1 MTKMKQSNDVNVIQR
16 ILNDYPLMILDGAL
30 ATELE
35 QHGCDLDDPLW
46 SARVLLENP
55 DVIVQVHAD
64 YFRAGA
70 DCAITSSYQATV
82 EGFRKRGIG
91 EQAALELIRK
101 TVELA
106 AKARDDVW
114 AEVQDVIVEGGSST
128 RPLAEVSS
136 GHAKNVGNEQGE
148 NRTGEHTGGEKLGR
162 PRPIVAGS
170 VGPYGA
176 YLADG
181 SEYVGHYGVSDETLA
196 AFHRPRMAALV
207 EAGADVLALETIP
220 SLQEARVLVEL
231 LKEFPETCA
240 WLSFSLKDGTSISEG
255 TPLEVCAQTFGSEPQ
270 LAAIGLNCAPMEVV
284 TEAIGILRRASDKP
298 VIVYPNS
305 GETYDAETKTWSGQG
320 SCGSMKD
327 ASEQWVAAGAQII
340 GGCCRTTPHQISE
353 LAKKWRN

>member
-1 MTKMKQSNDVNVIQR
+1 MTQAQQTNPIEQILREHPVI
-16 ILNDYPLMILDGAL
+16 ILDGAL

-82 EGFRKRGIG
+82 DGFSMRGIG
-91 EQAALELIRK
+91 EKEALDLIRK

-114 AEVQDVIVEGGSST
+114 DELQTSDISEAGV
-128 RPLAEVSS
+128 LA
-136 GHAKNVGNEQGE
+136 
-148 NRTGEHTGGEKLGR
+148 R
-162 PRPIVAGS
+162 PRPIIAAS

-181 SEYVGHYGVSDETLA
+181 SEYVGHYGVTDETLT
-196 AFHRPRMAALV
+196 AFHRPRMAALL
-207 EAGADVLALETIP
+207 EAGADILAFETIP
-220 SLQEARVLVEL
+220 SLQEAQVLVDL
-231 LKEFPETCA
+231 LKEFPHAYA
-240 WLSFSLKDGTSISEG
+240 WLSFSLKDGTAISEG
-255 TPLEVCAQTFGSEPQ
+255 TPLETCARWFGSEPQ
-270 LAAIGLNCAPMEVV
+270 IAAIGLNCAPMEVV
-284 TEAIGILRRASDKP
+284 TEAVSILSRASDKP

-305 GETYDAETKTWSGQG
+305 GEVYDAATKTWSGQG
-320 SCGSMKD
+320 TCGRMSD
-327 ASEQWVAAGAQII
+327 ASEQWIAAGAKII
-340 GGCCRTTPHQISE
+340 GGCCRTTPHQIGE
-353 LAKKWRN
+353 LAKKWRS

>member
-1 MTKMKQSNDVNVIQR
+1 MTQREQTNDINVVQR
-16 ILNDYPLMILDGAL
+16 ILDEYRIMILDGAL

-55 DVIVQVHAD
+55 DVIVNVHAD

-91 EQAALELIRK
+91 AEAALDLIRK

-114 AEVQDVIVEGGSST
+114 AEVQASGAGEGST
-128 RPLAEVSS
+128 GRLADLSS
-136 GHAKNVGNEQGE
+136 GRAENVGDEQ
-148 NRTGEHTGGEKLGR
+148 REHCAGGHISGEKLHR
-162 PRPIVAGS
+162 PRPVVAGS

-196 AFHRPRMAALV
+196 TFHRPRMAALI
-207 EAGADVLALETIP
+207 EAGADILAFETIP

-231 LKEFPETCA
+231 LKEFPNTQA
-240 WLSFSLKDGTSISEG
+240 WISFSLKDGTSISEG
-255 TPLEVCAQTFGSEPQ
+255 TPLEGCAQAFGSEPQ
-270 LAAIGLNCAPMEVV
+270 IAAIGLNCAPMEVV
-284 TEAIGILRRASDKP
+284 TEAIGILRQACDKP
-298 VIVYPNS
+298 IIVYPNS

-340 GGCCRTTPHQISE
+340 GGCCRTTPYQISE
-353 LAKKWRN
+353 LAKKWRG

>member
-1 MTKMKQSNDVNVIQR
+1 MTQAQQTNSIEQ
-16 ILNDYPLMILDGAL
+16 ILSEHPVMILDGAL

-82 EGFRKRGIG
+82 DGFRKRGIG
-91 EQAALELIRK
+91 EQAALDLIRK

-106 AKARDDVW
+106 AQARNDVW
-114 AEVQDVIVEGGSST
+114 AEVQSGLVGKESST
-128 RPLAEVSS
+128 GQLVKTPSVREETVE
-136 GHAKNVGNEQGE
+136 NEEHITDLTGDGE
-148 NRTGEHTGGEKLGR
+148 GDFLR
-162 PRPIVAGS
+162 PRPIIAGS

-181 SEYVGHYGVSDETLA
+181 SEYVGHYGVSDDTLA
-196 AFHRPRMAALV
+196 AFHRPRMAALI
-207 EAGADVLALETIP
+207 EAGADILAFETIP
-220 SLQEARVLVEL
+220 SLQEAQVLVDL
-231 LKEFPETCA
+231 LKEFPHAYA

-255 TPLEVCAQTFGSEPQ
+255 TQLELCAQTFGSEPQ
-270 LAAIGLNCAPMEVV
+270 IAAIGLNCAPMEVV
-284 TEAIGILRRASDKP
+284 TEAVSILSRASDKP

-305 GETYDAETKTWSGQG
+305 GEVYDAATKTWSGQG
-320 SCGSMKD
+320 TCGSMSD
-327 ASEQWVAAGAQII
+327 ASEAWVAAGAKII
-340 GGCCRTTPHQISE
+340 GGCCRTTPHQIGE

>member
-1 MTKMKQSNDVNVIQR
+1 MTQSQKSNSIDAIQR
-16 ILNDYPLMILDGAL
+16 ILNKYPVMILDGAL

-55 DVIVQVHAD
+55 DIIVNVHAD

-70 DCAITSSYQATV
+70 DCAITSSYQATI

-91 EQAALELIRK
+91 EEAALDLIRK
-101 TVELA
+101 TVKLA

-114 AEVQDVIVEGGSST
+114 ANVQGSEAASQ
-128 RPLAEVSS
+128 RP
-136 GHAKNVGNEQGE
+136 K
-148 NRTGEHTGGEKLGR
+148 
-162 PRPIVAGS
+162 PIVAGS

-176 YLADG
+176 YLANG

-196 AFHRPRMAALV
+196 AFHRPRMAALI
-207 EAGADVLALETIP
+207 EAGADILAFETIP

-231 LKEFPETCA
+231 LKEFPEAYA

-270 LAAIGLNCAPMEVV
+270 IVAIGLNCAPMDVV
-284 TEAIGILRRASDKP
+284 TEAIGLLRQASDKP

-305 GETYDAETKTWSGQG
+305 GEIYDAETKTWSGQG

-340 GGCCRTTPHQISE
+340 GGCCRTTPHQIGE
-353 LAKKWRN
+353 LAKKWRS

>member
-1 MTKMKQSNDVNVIQR
+1 MTQSQKSNSIDAIQR
-16 ILNDYPLMILDGAL
+16 ILSKYPVMILDGAL

-55 DVIVQVHAD
+55 DIIVNVHAD

-70 DCAITSSYQATV
+70 DCAITSSYQATI

-91 EQAALELIRK
+91 EEAALDLIRK
-101 TVELA
+101 TVKLA

-114 AEVQDVIVEGGSST
+114 SELQGSEAAAIR
-128 RPLAEVSS
+128 RP
-136 GHAKNVGNEQGE
+136 K
-148 NRTGEHTGGEKLGR
+148 
-162 PRPIVAGS
+162 PIVAGS

-181 SEYVGHYGVSDETLA
+181 SEYVGHYDVSDETLA
-196 AFHRPRMAALV
+196 AFHRPRMAALI
-207 EAGADVLALETIP
+207 EAGADILAFETIP

-231 LKEFPETCA
+231 LKEFPEAYA

-270 LAAIGLNCAPMEVV
+270 IAAIGLNCAPMDVV
-284 TEAIGILRRASDKP
+284 TEAIGILRQASDKP

-305 GETYDAETKTWSGQG
+305 GEIYDAETKTWSGQG

-340 GGCCRTTPHQISE
+340 GGCCRTTPHQIGE
-353 LAKKWRN
+353 LAKKWRS

>member
-1 MTKMKQSNDVNVIQR
+1 MTQAKQINPIEQ
-16 ILNDYPLMILDGAL
+16 ILRELPVMILDGAL

-82 EGFRKRGIG
+82 DGFRKRGIG
-91 EQAALELIRK
+91 EQEALDLIRK

-106 AKARDDVW
+106 AQARDDVW
-114 AEVQDVIVEGGSST
+114 AEVQGGG
-128 RPLAEVSS
+128 V
-136 GHAKNVGNEQGE
+136 E
-148 NRTGEHTGGEKLGR
+148 NREVKLEGSLVFGTERQTTDISETGFLAR
-162 PRPIVAGS
+162 PRPMVAAS

-181 SEYVGHYGVSDETLA
+181 SEYVGHYGVTDETLT
-196 AFHRPRMAALV
+196 AFHRPRMAALL
-207 EAGADVLALETIP
+207 EAGADILAFETIP
-220 SLQEARVLVEL
+220 SLQEARVLVDL
-231 LKEFPETCA
+231 LKEFPHAYA

-255 TPLEVCAQTFGSEPQ
+255 TPLELCAQTFGSEPQ
-270 LAAIGLNCAPMEVV
+270 IAAIGLNCAPMEVV
-284 TEAIGILRRASDKP
+284 TEAVNILSRASDKP

-305 GETYDAETKTWSGQG
+305 GEVYDAATKTWSGQG
-320 SCGSMKD
+320 TCGSMSD
-327 ASEQWVAAGAQII
+327 ASEQWVAAGAKII
-340 GGCCRTTPHQISE
+340 GGCCRTTPHQIGE
-353 LAKKWRN
+353 LAKKWRS

>member
-1 MTKMKQSNDVNVIQR
+1 MTQREQTNDLNVVQR
-16 ILNDYPLMILDGAL
+16 ILDEYPIMILDGAL

-55 DVIVQVHAD
+55 DVIVNVHAD

-91 EQAALELIRK
+91 EEDALDLIRK

-114 AEVQDVIVEGGSST
+114 AEVQ
-128 RPLAEVSS
+128 AS
-136 GHAKNVGNEQGE
+136 GAGDAGE
-148 NRTGEHTGGEKLGR
+148 RR
-162 PRPIVAGS
+162 PRPVVAGS

-181 SEYVGHYGVSDETLA
+181 SEYVGHYGVSDKTLA
-196 AFHRPRMAALV
+196 AFHRPRMAALI
-207 EAGADVLALETIP
+207 EAGADVLAFETIP

-231 LKEFPETCA
+231 LKEFPNAQA
-240 WLSFSLKDGTSISEG
+240 WISFSLKDGTSISEG
-255 TPLEVCAQTFGSEPQ
+255 TSLEVCAQTFGSEPQ
-270 LAAIGLNCAPMEVV
+270 ITAVGLNCAPMEVV
-284 TEAIGILRRASDKP
+284 TEAIGILRQACDKP
-298 VIVYPNS
+298 IIVYPNS

-353 LAKKWRN
+353 LAKKWRS

>member
-1 MTKMKQSNDVNVIQR
+1 MTQVQQTNPIEQ
-16 ILNDYPLMILDGAL
+16 ILREYPVMILDGAL

-82 EGFRKRGIG
+82 GGFRKRGIG
-91 EQAALELIRK
+91 EQAALDLIRK

-106 AKARDDVW
+106 AQARDDVW
-114 AEVQDVIVEGGSST
+114 AEVQDGGFENTAVKPEGNLVFGTAQQTSDVLET
-128 RPLAEVSS
+128 GVLA
-136 GHAKNVGNEQGE
+136 
-148 NRTGEHTGGEKLGR
+148 R
-162 PRPIVAGS
+162 PRPMVAAS

-196 AFHRPRMAALV
+196 AFHRPRMAALI
-207 EAGADVLALETIP
+207 EAGADILAFETIP
-220 SLQEARVLVEL
+220 SLQEAQVLVDL
-231 LKEFPETCA
+231 LKEFPHAYA
-240 WLSFSLKDGTSISEG
+240 WLSFSLKDGTAISEG
-255 TPLEVCAQTFGSEPQ
+255 TPIDTCARLFGSEPQ
-270 LAAIGLNCAPMEVV
+270 IAAIGLNCAPMEVV
-284 TEAIGILRRASDKP
+284 TEAVSILSRASDKP

-305 GETYDAETKTWSGQG
+305 GEVYDAATKTWSGQG
-320 SCGSMKD
+320 TCGSMSD
-327 ASEQWVAAGAQII
+327 ASEQWVAAGAKLI
-340 GGCCRTTPHQISE
+340 GGCCRTTPQQIGE
-353 LAKKWRN
+353 LAKKWRK

>member
-1 MTKMKQSNDVNVIQR
+1 MTQGEQMNDNNVVQR
-16 ILNDYPLMILDGAL
+16 ILDEYPIMILDGAL

-55 DVIVQVHAD
+55 DVIVNVHAD

-82 EGFRKRGIG
+82 EGFRQRGIG
-91 EQAALELIRK
+91 EEAALELIRK

-106 AKARDDVW
+106 AKARNDVW
-114 AEVQDVIVEGGSST
+114 AEMQGAPAGEGST
-128 RPLAEVSS
+128 GGLVDVSS
-136 GHAKNVGNEQGE
+136 GRAENVGDEQRE
-148 NRTGEHTGGEKLGR
+148 HRAGEHTSGEKLRR
-162 PRPIVAGS
+162 PRPVVAGS

-181 SEYVGHYGVSDETLA
+181 SEYVGHYDVSDETLA
-196 AFHRPRMAALV
+196 AFHRPRMAALI
-207 EAGADVLALETIP
+207 EAGADILAFETIP
-220 SLQEARVLVEL
+220 SLQEAQVLVEL
-231 LKEFPETCA
+231 LKEFPDTYA

-255 TPLEVCAQTFGSEPQ
+255 TPLEICAQTFGSEPQ
-270 LAAIGLNCAPMEVV
+270 IAAIGLNCAPMEVV
-284 TEAIGILRRASDKP
+284 TEAIGILRQGSDKP
-298 VIVYPNS
+298 IIVYPNS
-305 GETYDAETKTWSGQG
+305 GELYDAETKTWSGQG

-353 LAKKWRN
+353 LAKKWRS

>member
-1 MTKMKQSNDVNVIQR
+1 MTQEQQTNPIEK
-16 ILNDYPLMILDGAL
+16 ILREHPVMILDGAL

-82 EGFRKRGIG
+82 DGFRKRGID
-91 EQAALELIRK
+91 EQSALELIRK

-106 AKARDDVW
+106 VQARDDVW
-114 AEVQDVIVEGGSST
+114 AEVQSGVVGSKGLKGQSVEVPSVRVET
-128 RPLAEVSS
+128 LE
-136 GHAKNVGNEQGE
+136 NE
-148 NRTGEHTGGEKLGR
+148 EHRADRKGDREGDCLLR
-162 PRPIVAGS
+162 PRPIIVGS

-196 AFHRPRMAALV
+196 VFHRPRMAALI
-207 EAGADVLALETIP
+207 EAGADILAFETIP
-220 SLQEARVLVEL
+220 SLQEAQVLVDL
-231 LKEFPETCA
+231 LKEFPHAYA

-270 LAAIGLNCAPMEVV
+270 VAAIGLNCAPMEVV
-284 TEAIGILRRASDKP
+284 TEAVGILSRTSDKP

-305 GETYDAETKTWSGQG
+305 GETYDAATKTWSGQG
-320 SCGSMKD
+320 TCGSMRD
-327 ASEQWVAAGAQII
+327 ASEQWVAAGAKII
-340 GGCCRTTPHQISE
+340 GGCCRTTPHQIGA
-353 LAKKWRN
+353 LAKKWRK

>member
-1 MTKMKQSNDVNVIQR
+1 MTQAQQTNPIEQ
-16 ILNDYPLMILDGAL
+16 ILREHPVMILDGAL

-35 QHGCDLDDPLW
+35 RHGCDLDDPLW

-82 EGFRKRGIG
+82 DGFRKRGIG

-106 AKARDDVW
+106 AQARDDVW
-114 AEVQDVIVEGGSST
+114 TEVQSALGEIESST
-128 RPLAEVSS
+128 GQLVEASS
-136 GHAKNVGNEQGE
+136 VRSE
-148 NRTGEHTGGEKLGR
+148 NCTVDRKADSLR
-162 PRPIVAGS
+162 PRPIIAGS

-196 AFHRPRMAALV
+196 AFHRPRMAALI
-207 EAGADVLALETIP
+207 EAGADILAFETIP
-220 SLQEARVLVEL
+220 SLQEAQVLVDL
-231 LKEFPETCA
+231 LKEFPHAYA

-255 TPLEVCAQTFGSEPQ
+255 TALEVCAQTFGSEPQ
-270 LAAIGLNCAPMEVV
+270 IAAIGLNCAPMEVV
-284 TEAIGILRRASDKP
+284 TEAVGILSRASDKP

-305 GETYDAETKTWSGQG
+305 GEVYDAATKTWSGQG
-320 SCGSMKD
+320 TCGSMSD
-327 ASEQWVAAGAQII
+327 ASEQWVAAGAKII
-340 GGCCRTTPHQISE
+340 GGCCRTTPHQIGA
-353 LAKKWRN
+353 LAKKWRE

>member
-1 MTKMKQSNDVNVIQR
+1 MTQREQTNDINVVQR
-16 ILNDYPLMILDGAL
+16 ILDEYRIMILDGAL

-55 DVIVQVHAD
+55 DIIVNVHAD

-91 EQAALELIRK
+91 EEAALDLIRK

-114 AEVQDVIVEGGSST
+114 AEVQEATVVEGST
-128 RPLAEVSS
+128 GQLVDVSS
-136 GHAKNVGNEQGE
+136 GRAENVGNEQSE
-148 NRTGEHTGGEKLGR
+148 YRTGEHTSGEKLRR
-162 PRPIVAGS
+162 PRPVVAGS

-196 AFHRPRMAALV
+196 EFHRPRMAALI
-207 EAGADVLALETIP
+207 EAGADILAFETIP

-231 LKEFPETCA
+231 LKEFPEAYA
-240 WLSFSLKDGTSISEG
+240 WISFSLKDGTSISEG
-255 TPLEVCAQTFGSEPQ
+255 TPLEGCAQAFGSEPQ
-270 LAAIGLNCAPMEVV
+270 IAAIGLNCAPMEVV
-284 TEAIGILRRASDKP
+284 TEAIGILRQACDKP
-298 VIVYPNS
+298 IIVYPNS

-340 GGCCRTTPHQISE
+340 GGCCRTTPYQISE
-353 LAKKWRN
+353 LAKKWRG